1 MGTAAESL
9 PVVAAVRSLRRYVDE
24 VINIQMPRATTAG
37 RWSFKLWLSQF
48 AVRIRRDDSMIRM
61 IAVSVLLLG
70 SGALAD
76 EQGSF
81 ALTAPKGWGGET
93 ISLPP
98 GFAPHMKLNGVEH
111 IRFAPGMMR
120 PGSGSFF
127 CYAFA
132 FELDSKPKLTRAV
145 VHDEFLSYYRGLCTA
160 VLGGEVPEVDPAKF
174 TLKLKRIESAATAP
188 DNEKTA
194 IRYQGA
200 LEWVEPFATK
210 KPQKLHLEI
219 RTWTRKGHNYLFACV
234 SPQEKDAEIWK
245 QLHMIRDGY
254 LQNLKTGRTAS
265 E

>member
-1 MGTAAESL
+1 
-9 PVVAAVRSLRRYVDE
+9 
-24 VINIQMPRATTAG
+24 
-37 RWSFKLWLSQF
+37 
-48 AVRIRRDDSMIRM
+48 MIRM

-70 SGALAD
+70 SSTLAD

-98 GFAPHMKLNGVEH
+98 GFAPDMKLKGVEH

-120 PGSGSFF
+120 PDSGSFF

-132 FELDSKPKLTRAV
+132 FELGSKPKLTKAV
-145 VHDEFLSYYRGLCTA
+145 VRDEFLSYYRGLCAA

-174 TLKLKRIESAATAP
+174 TLKLQPIESAATAS
-188 DNEKTA
+188 DDEKTA

-245 QLHMIRDGY
+245 QLHSIRDGY
-254 LQNLKTGRTAS
+254 LMKQKTGHKTS
-265 E
+265 K